1 MKICPYHIKD
11 NIPASL
17 DPFRTNRSTD
27 DALSTALH
35 LGGGVYWEGDQAH
48 LPCIFLSS
56 ESQGSVGGL
65 SDKELKKQKC
75 QAREQRTPTTGISH
89 HMATQKFFLLMARWR
104 SHSFQCRNST
114 QMVPFYIT
122 IFFSRGSFWFPSL
135 VRRKRSAV
143 LCWQYHNCSVHLHF
157 PTRALGVLNILE
169 KSQISL
175 NVK

>member
-75 QAREQRTPTTGISH
+75 HAREQRTPTTGISH
-89 HMATQKFFLLMARWR
+89 HMATQKFFLLTARWR

-114 QMVPFYIT
+114 QMVPFYIK
-122 IFFSRGSFWFPSL
+122 IFFPGGRFDFHPSWEEKGRLYFADSIIIALSTYTFP
-135 VRRKRSAV
+135 
-143 LCWQYHNCSVHLHF
+143 
-157 PTRALGVLNILE
+157 LE
-169 KSQISL
+169 LWEFSTS
-175 NVK
+175 